1 MENAS
6 IFIAE
11 ILLSC
16 VVLRERLS
24 ANDRLV
30 IPLERMVEE
39 FPTAGN
45 QLRTVHG
52 TTCIKCISLCFTMY
66 GLLFPEFKML
76 VRCVSGHGPAN
87 ELYSAV

>member
-52 TTCIKCISLCFTMY
+52 TTCWKSTKNCARY
-66 GLLFPEFKML
+66 Y
-76 VRCVSGHGPAN
+76 
-87 ELYSAV
+87 LY